1 MRVRLP
7 SGARFARDAW
17 LLIAVS
23 GVLSVSFYGIHNLL
37 RVFYVLRLGHGPEYV
52 GLYSASSALTYMA
65 MGLPSGAL
73 GQRYGTRRIMLL
85 AIVIVVLGMI
95 ALPLT
100 EVLPTAL
107 HAAWP
112 IISQIILT
120 SGWPM
125 INVNIIPGLVTATAP
140 ESRGS
145 VYALNGAVRG
155 VGTLVGTLVGGLL
168 PGFFAGL
175 FGQTLDAATP
185 YGYSL
190 WVGAAVSIVAIVP
203 IALLR
208 PARPSATA
216 SSGADTTD
224 PFPIAPMALLAGHI
238 FLVHGGWATLQ
249 AFGNAFMDTDLRLT
263 ASAIGLITGVAQ
275 LVSTGA
281 ALVTPRLVRRAGDG
295 ATLIL
300 SGLGMGLS
308 LLPLVL
314 FPHWSTAT
322 FGRVGNLALE
332 AMWLPALQVY
342 QMERVG
348 ERWRSMA
355 YGIVNTVMGL
365 SFGTVSLAGGYIVAA
380 GGYRAVFLVGAGL
393 CVAASVIMGG
403 MVRGERR
410 AVKRAAPVPG
420 ETTAG

>member
-7 SGARFARDAW
+7 SGARFSRDAW

-37 RVFYVLRLGHGPEYV
+37 RVLYVLRLGHGPEYV

-73 GQRYGTRRIMLL
+73 GQRFGTRNTMLL
-85 AIVIVVLGMI
+85 GGAIVVLGMI

-100 EVLPTAL
+100 EYLPDTL
-107 HAAWP
+107 RLAWP
-112 IISQIILT
+112 IVSQVVLT
-120 SGWPM
+120 CGWSM
-125 INVNIIPGLVTATAP
+125 VNVNIVPGLVIATAP

-145 VYALNGAVRG
+145 AYAINGAVRG
-155 VGTLVGTLVGGLL
+155 VGTLVGTLVGGQL
-168 PGFFAGL
+168 PGLFAGIL
-175 FGQTLDAATP
+175 GQTLDAATP

-190 WVGAAVSIVAIVP
+190 WIGAALSVGAIVP

-208 PARPSATA
+208 TARQSTTA
-216 SSGADTTD
+216 SSGDGAAD
-224 PFPIAPMALLAGHI
+224 PFPVGFMAFLAGHI

-249 AFGNAFMDTDLRLT
+249 AFGNAYMDTDLRLT
-263 ASAIGLITGVAQ
+263 ASAIGLITGAAQ
-275 LVSTGA
+275 AVSTGA
-281 ALVTPRLVRRAGDG
+281 ALVTPRLVRRTGDG
-295 ATLIL
+295 ATLLL
-300 SGLGMGLS
+300 SSLGMGLS
-308 LLPLVL
+308 LLPLV
-314 FPHWSTAT
+314 FIPHWSAAAM
-322 FGRVGNLALE
+322 GRVGNLALE

-380 GGYRAVFLVGAGL
+380 GGYRAVFLVGVGL

-410 AVKRAAPVPG
+410 AVKRAAPAPG

>member
-120 SGWPM
+120 SGWSM

-249 AFGNAFMDTDLRLT
+249 AFGNAAYGHRPAPHRLGHR
-263 ASAIGLITGVAQ
+263 AHHRRPAQ

-300 SGLGMGLS
+300 SAWGWAS
-308 LLPLVL
+308 ACYRWFSSPLVDGHL
-314 FPHWSTAT
+314 WACGQPGPRGDVAAGTAGLPDGAR
-322 FGRVGNLALE
+322 GRALALH
-332 AMWLPALQVY
+332 
-342 QMERVG
+342 
-348 ERWRSMA
+348 
-355 YGIVNTVMGL
+355 GL
-365 SFGTVSLAGGYIVAA
+365 RHRQHSHGVELCFVSLAGVHRRR
-380 GGYRAVFLVGAGL
+380 GGYRAVFLGRG
-393 CVAASVIMGG
+393 CVAASVIHGRDGEGG
-403 MVRGERR
+403 GG
-410 AVKRAAPVPG
+410 P
-420 ETTAG
+420 